1 VPVEHDFAI
10 DDLSEQPL
18 AFGGLF
24 ALVSD
29 VAADT
34 LPGLRPPAPCYRRT
48 GRSLIVVFS
57 VIVLS
62 FFPAASPPAE
72 VAGSPPPVP
81 SDVIAFARSA
91 LFSCAF

>member
-1 VPVEHDFAI
+1 
-10 DDLSEQPL
+10 
-18 AFGGLF
+18 
-24 ALVSD
+24 
-29 VAADT
+29 
-34 LPGLRPPAPCYRRT
+34 
-48 GRSLIVVFS
+48 VFS

-91 LFSCAF
+91 LFSVDAREHDIAQFVAAQRLPLKESLSNVANLPPTPLDDLMGLQVEPLQLQFPILPVM